1 MRAGQKKTYELLKSN
16 ARTHLKPRKKT
27 YLHSPPR
34 LRLSLPQHDQ
44 TDDQSSLIT
53 SVPVHEFEI
62 GKFKGGNR
70 KAFNQRVTITLAFK
84 IHLQKVY
91 SHRVFVYLHFAETTC
106 TGAAV
111 KNVIWASYT
120 LKNVTHLM
128 EKMTMYWAFLI
139 CIIHQN
145 NMCHNNI

>member
-1 MRAGQKKTYELLKSN
+1 MSMKN
-16 ARTHLKPRKKT
+16 
-27 YLHSPPR
+27 
-34 LRLSLPQHDQ
+34 
-44 TDDQSSLIT
+44 
-53 SVPVHEFEI
+53 
-62 GKFKGGNR
+62 
-70 KAFNQRVTITLAFK
+70 
-84 IHLQKVY
+84 

-111 KNVIWASYT
+111 KNVNWASYT

-145 NMCHNNI
+145 NMCHNNILQTFKQWLIIQNMHQCSLITHNKNDFIKYFSLIFSQVARDSHL